1 MYEYPIQK
9 CPKCIDFCT
18 TKLARRLNVPELMAF
33 FEKIRLAQALLYK
46 GQRKKFATS
55 TSKEGVTMPK
65 MTPSEAMAEVLVE
78 EGVNHVSGILGSAYM
93 DLLDLFPAAGID
105 FISVRHEQTAGHMED
120 AYSRITGK
128 AGVVIGQN
136 GPGITNY
143 VTAVATANMAHT
155 PLVVISPSAGSGS
168 VGWDG
173 FQECDTWDIFKPI
186 TKASLRVPHPNRAAD
201 VLRTAFRAAY
211 SMRGPVLVDIPR
223 DYFYGEL
230 NEEILKPSQY
240 RVAPGGIGNPEMF
253 AHAVEVLKE
262 AKNPVI
268 VSGRGVVDT
277 DCVDTVAKLAEL
289 LAAPVATSYLH
300 NDAFPADNPL
310 WCGPIGYMGSHAAMR
325 LMEKADV
332 ILALGCRLSY
342 FGTLP
347 QDGIN
352 YFPKT
357 AKIVQID
364 INPMNIGKTH
374 PFTVG
379 ICGDAKAC
387 SVELLRKLSEAGI
400 KRDVAP
406 VVNKVREELAKWQKE
421 IDEIA
426 NEPTLEGRM
435 HPRKALEVVSKFI
448 YDNDAIATTDIGNT
462 SSTANSYLRFKHP
475 KRDIATLTF
484 GNTGFAYQA
493 ALGAQL
499 ACRDKAVVSIAGDG
513 AWGMSLFEVPTA
525 CQFDLPVIATVYNN
539 GAWCAEKKN
548 QVDFYNNRFV
558 GADIWSKSYAK
569 IAEAMGADGYT
580 VNTQA
585 DLANALET
593 AKKNRRPAVI
603 EIMTDGTRLAPP
615 FRRDALALPT
625 RYLPKYEKLD
635 KKYFPK

>member
-1 MYEYPIQK
+1 
-9 CPKCIDFCT
+9 
-18 TKLARRLNVPELMAF
+18 
-33 FEKIRLAQALLYK
+33 
-46 GQRKKFATS
+46 
-55 TSKEGVTMPK
+55 MPK

-78 EGVNHVSGILGSAYM
+78 EGIDHVSGILGSAYM
-93 DLLDLFPAAGID
+93 DLLDLFPAAGIK

-155 PLVVISPSAGSGS
+155 PLIVISPSAGSAS

-186 TKASLRVPHPNRAAD
+186 TKLSLRVPHPSRAAD
-201 VLRTAFRAAY
+201 VLRTAFRGAY
-211 SMRGPVLVDIPR
+211 ALRGPVLVDIPR

-240 RVAPGGIGNPEMF
+240 RVTPGGIGNPETF
-253 AHAVEVLKE
+253 ERAVKVLQE

-277 DCVDTVAKLAEL
+277 DCIDTVAKLAEL

-325 LMEKADV
+325 IMEKADV

-357 AKIVQID
+357 AKIVQVD

-387 SVELLRKLSEAGI
+387 AVELLKQLQAAGI
-400 KRDVAP
+400 KRDLQAAM
-406 VVNKVREELAKWQKE
+406 NKVKKELAIWRRE

-426 NEPTLEGRM
+426 NEPTIEGRM
-435 HPRKALEVVSKFI
+435 HPRKALEVVADFI
-448 YDNDAIATTDIGNT
+448 YNNDAIATTDIGNT
-462 SSTANSYLRFKHP
+462 SSTANSYLRFKRG

-493 ALGAQL
+493 GLGAQL
-499 ACRDKAVVSIAGDG
+499 ACPELPVVAIVGDG

-525 CQFDLPVIATVYNN
+525 CQFNLPVIATVYNN

-548 QVDFYNNRFV
+548 QIDFYNNRFV

-585 DLANALET
+585 DLKNALET
-593 AKKNRRPAVI
+593 ALKTRRPTVI

-625 RYLPKYEKLD
+625 RFLPKYEKLD
-635 KKYFPK
+635 KKYFAK

>member
-1 MYEYPIQK
+1 
-9 CPKCIDFCT
+9 
-18 TKLARRLNVPELMAF
+18 MAF

-475 KRDIATLTF
+475 KRYIATLTF

>member
-1 MYEYPIQK
+1 
-9 CPKCIDFCT
+9 
-18 TKLARRLNVPELMAF
+18 
-33 FEKIRLAQALLYK
+33 
-46 GQRKKFATS
+46 
-55 TSKEGVTMPK
+55 MPK

-78 EGVNHVSGILGSAYM
+78 EGVKHVSGILGSAYM

-120 AYSRITGK
+120 AFTRMTGRC
-128 AGVVIGQN
+128 GVVIGQN

-155 PLVVISPSAGSGS
+155 PMIIISPSAGSAS

-173 FQECDTWDIFKPI
+173 FQECDTWNLFKPI
-186 TKASLRVPHPNRAAD
+186 TKASLRIPHPKRAAD
-201 VLRTAFRAAY
+201 VLRTGFRTAY
-211 SMRGPVLVDIPR
+211 ALRGPVLVDIPR

-230 NEEILKPSQY
+230 DEEILKPSQY
-240 RVAPGGIGNPEMF
+240 RVAPGGIGNPEQF
-253 AHAVEVLKE
+253 KHAVEVLKS
-262 AKNPVI
+262 AQRPVI
-268 VSGRGVVDT
+268 VSGRGAVDA
-277 DCVDTVAKLAEL
+277 DCVDVVKALAEHI
-289 LAAPVATSYLH
+289 AAPVACSYLH
-300 NDAFPADNPL
+300 NDAFPADHPL

-325 LMEKADV
+325 IMEKADV
-332 ILALGCRLSY
+332 ILAIGSRLSY

-364 INPMNIGKTH
+364 INPLHIAKTH
-374 PFTVG
+374 PITVG
-379 ICGDAKAC
+379 LCADAKDA
-387 SVELLRKLSEAGI
+387 SQELYKQLREAMP
-400 KRDVAP
+400 KRDITEAANMVKA
-406 VVNKVREELAKWQKE
+406 ELDKWYKE

-426 NEPTLEGRM
+426 NEPVMEGRM
-435 HPRKALEVVSKFI
+435 HPRKALEVVGKFI

-462 SSTANSYLRFKHP
+462 SSTANSYLRFRHP

-499 ACRDKAVVSIAGDG
+499 ACPDKPVVSIAGDG

-525 CQFDLPVIATVYNN
+525 CQFNLPVIATVYNN

-569 IAEAMGADGYT
+569 IAESMGADGYT

-593 AKKNRRPAVI
+593 AKNNRRPAVI

-625 RYLPKYEKLD
+625 RFLPKYEKLD
-635 KKYFPK
+635 KKYFA

>member
-1 MYEYPIQK
+1 
-9 CPKCIDFCT
+9 
-18 TKLARRLNVPELMAF
+18 
-33 FEKIRLAQALLYK
+33 
-46 GQRKKFATS
+46 
-55 TSKEGVTMPK
+55 MPK

-155 PLVVISPSAGSGS
+155 PLIVISPSAGSGS

-211 SMRGPVLVDIPR
+211 AMRGPVLVDIPR

-253 AHAVEVLKE
+253 AHAVEVLKD

-406 VVNKVREELAKWQKE
+406 VVNKVKEELAKWQKE

-462 SSTANSYLRFKHP
+462 SSTANSYLRFKNP

>member
-1 MYEYPIQK
+1 
-9 CPKCIDFCT
+9 
-18 TKLARRLNVPELMAF
+18 
-33 FEKIRLAQALLYK
+33 
-46 GQRKKFATS
+46 
-55 TSKEGVTMPK
+55 
-65 MTPSEAMAEVLVE
+65 MAEVLVE

>member
-1 MYEYPIQK
+1 
-9 CPKCIDFCT
+9 
-18 TKLARRLNVPELMAF
+18 
-33 FEKIRLAQALLYK
+33 
-46 GQRKKFATS
+46 
-55 TSKEGVTMPK
+55 MPK

>member
-1 MYEYPIQK
+1 
-9 CPKCIDFCT
+9 
-18 TKLARRLNVPELMAF
+18 
-33 FEKIRLAQALLYK
+33 
-46 GQRKKFATS
+46 
-55 TSKEGVTMPK
+55 MPK

-78 EGVNHVSGILGSAYM
+78 EGVTHVSGILGSAYM

-143 VTAVATANMAHT
+143 VTSVATANMAHT
-155 PLVVISPSAGSGS
+155 PLIVISPSAGSAS

-186 TKASLRVPHPNRAAD
+186 TKLSLRVPHPSRAAD
-201 VLRTAFRAAY
+201 VLRTAFRGAY
-211 SMRGPVLVDIPR
+211 ALHGPVLVDIPR

-240 RVAPGGIGNPEMF
+240 RVTPGGIGHPETF
-253 AHAVEVLKE
+253 ERAVQVLKE

-277 DCVDTVAKLAEL
+277 ECVETVADLAKL

-332 ILALGCRLSY
+332 ILAIGCRLSY

-364 INPMNIGKTH
+364 INPMNLGKTH

-387 SVELLRKLSEAGI
+387 SVELLKQLSAAGVKHNLEAT
-400 KRDVAP
+400 
-406 VVNKVREELAKWQKE
+406 VNKVKDELAKWQKE

-426 NEPTLEGRM
+426 NEPTESGRM
-435 HPRKALEVVSKFI
+435 HPRKALEVVGKFI

-462 SSTANSYLRFKHP
+462 SSTANSYLRFKHA

-493 ALGAQL
+493 ALGAQI
-499 ACRDKAVVSIAGDG
+499 ACPDKPVVSIAGDG

-525 CQFDLPVIATVYNN
+525 VQFKLPVIATVYNN

-548 QVDFYNNRFV
+548 QIDFYNNRFV
-558 GADIWSKSYAK
+558 GADIWSNSYAK

-585 DLANALET
+585 DLADALNT
-593 AKKNRRPAVI
+593 AYKNRKPAVI

-625 RYLPKYEKLD
+625 RFLPKYEKLD